1 MMKKTVTVAT
11 GTLEEYVQRST
22 ERARKID
29 RGETVEPEI
38 SITFADP
45 ADLLRVLS
53 LERLR
58 VLRTIRTKKKNPT
71 ISGLAMILKRDRKAV
86 SRDVKLLES
95 FGLLRTRH
103 ESNPGHGVNTV
114 VEPLAK
120 KYHLS
125 AIL

>member
-1 MMKKTVTVAT
+1 MMKKKVTLAT
-11 GTLEEYVQRST
+11 GTLDEYVERST

-29 RGETVEPEI
+29 RGETIEPDI

-58 VLRTIRTKKKNPT
+58 VLRTIRTKKNPT

-120 KYHLS
+120 KYHLT
-125 AIL
+125 AIF

>member
-1 MMKKTVTVAT
+1 MLKKKVTLAT
-11 GTLEEYVQRST
+11 GSLEDYVERST

-29 RGETVEPEI
+29 RGETIEPDI

-45 ADLLRVLS
+45 ADLSRVLS

-58 VLRTIRTKKKNPT
+58 ILRTIRAKKNPT
-71 ISGLAMILKRDRKAV
+71 ISGLAIMLKRDRKAV
-86 SRDVKLLES
+86 TRDVNLLAS
-95 FGLLRTRH
+95 LGLLRTRR

-120 KYHLS
+120 KYHLT
-125 AIL
+125 AVI

>member
-11 GTLEEYVQRST
+11 GTLDQYVARST
-22 ERARKID
+22 ERAKKID
-29 RGETVEPEI
+29 RGETIEPEI

-58 VLRTIRTKKKNPT
+58 VLRTIRTKKNPT

-114 VEPLAK
+114 VQALAK
-120 KYHLS
+120 RYHLT

>member
-1 MMKKTVTVAT
+1 MTNKVIFET
-11 GTLEEYVQRST
+11 GTAADFF
-22 ERARKID
+22 ARTKEHAKKLD
-29 RGETVEPEI
+29 RGEKLAPEI
-38 SITFADP
+38 RLIFEDP

-58 VLRTIRTKKKNPT
+58 VLRTIRTKKSPT
-71 ISGLAMILKRDRKAV
+71 ISGLAMTLKRDRKAV

-120 KYHLS
+120 KYHLT

>member
-1 MMKKTVTVAT
+1 MMKKKAALAT
-11 GTLEEYVQRST
+11 GTLDEYVERST
-22 ERARKID
+22 ERARKMY
-29 RGETVEPEI
+29 RGETIEPDI

-58 VLRTIRTKKKNPT
+58 VLRTIRTKKNPT
-71 ISGLAMILKRDRKAV
+71 ISGLATILKRDRKAV

-95 FGLLRTRH
+95 FGLLRTRR

>member
-11 GTLEEYVQRST
+11 GTLDEYVERST

-58 VLRTIRTKKKNPT
+58 VLRTIRTRKNPT
-71 ISGLAMILKRDRKAV
+71 ISGLAVILKRDRKAV

>member
-1 MMKKTVTVAT
+1 MMKKTVTLAT
-11 GTLEEYVQRST
+11 GTLDEYVERST

-29 RGETVEPEI
+29 RGETIEPEI

-58 VLRTIRTKKKNPT
+58 VLRTIRTKKNPT
-71 ISGLAMILKRDRKAV
+71 ISGLAITLKRDRKAV

-95 FGLLRTRH
+95 CGLLRTRH
-103 ESNPGHGVNTV
+103 E
-114 VEPLAK
+114 
-120 KYHLS
+120 
-125 AIL
+125 

>member
-1 MMKKTVTVAT
+1 MMKKTVTLAT
-11 GTLEEYVQRST
+11 GTLDEYVERST

-29 RGETVEPEI
+29 RGETIEPEI

-53 LERLR
+53 FERLR
-58 VLRTIRTKKKNPT
+58 VLRTFRTKKNPT
-71 ISGLAMILKRDRKAV
+71 LSGLAMILKRDRKAV